1 MVHRSTFLGA
11 NGGRHTLLSI
21 TPTPWLVPDSSLR
34 LLTPTLSRGPG
45 CRSPSQPFPPSK
57 LIPHLELPP
66 DLQRLLLVSRTDLFS
81 HWLFSSDNPPSQGGP
96 KASQTGLVK
105 FSPSPS
111 CILSS
116 SLFSHVITI
125 HTCYSLRVSSFST
138 RPHRSHWLN
147 PLNGSEICSV
157 FSSCICYHFLA
168 TLMLPRPPTQVFF
181 PKCGTSPTGG
191 RPIWC

>member
-21 TPTPWLVPDSSLR
+21 MPTPWLVPDSSLR
-34 LLTPTLSRGPG
+34 LLTPTLSRDPG

-138 RPHRSHWLN
+138 RPHRQITSAQPPKWLWN
-147 PLNGSEICSV
+147 LQCLLQLHLLPLLGHSDAPQASNTSV
-157 FSSCICYHFLA
+157 SQSA
-168 TLMLPRPPTQVFF
+168 EQVL
-181 PKCGTSPTGG
+181 
-191 RPIWC
+191 WC